1 MGIYCT
7 NWPIQLIHP
16 GTKYYSVLLREHSD
30 TFYFDF
36 ERENDQGR
44 EKNREIYRK
53 NRENI
58 TICAQ
63 ILK

>member
-1 MGIYCT
+1 MWIYCT
-7 NWPIQLIHP
+7 NWHIQLIHP
-16 GTKYYSVLLREHSD
+16 GTKYHYSVLLREHSD
-30 TFYFDF
+30 HFYFDF

-58 TICAQ
+58 TIRAQ
-63 ILK
+63 I